1 MIRAGQL
8 LQSKQQTSAI
18 CSSYSKT
25 RFFLKVFT
33 PLFVF
38 HQKFPRETAL
48 TNINL
53 EKLEKL
59 VSSRTVKTAPPHLTF
74 LAEI

>member
-25 RFFLKVFT
+25 RFFLKFYTVV
-33 PLFVF
+33 VF